1 MFHPHPHPVKNM
13 CGVYAEISRYVFLS
27 NFVGCPSISMPC
39 GYSEEALPI
48 GLMGMATW
56 GAEETLLELG
66 RATERYLEDVVGRR
80 KPGGESWVDMMS
92 VDASPGDHKVVD

>member
-1 MFHPHPHPVKNM
+1 M
-13 CGVYAEISRYVFLS
+13 CGVYAETARYVFLS

-66 RATERYLEDVVGRR
+66 RAGERYLEDVVGRR
-80 KPGGESWVDMMS
+80 KPGGGAWVDMMG
-92 VDASPGDHKVVD
+92 VDVDPRDNKVVD